1 MKRLILTTMLFNLF
15 AFASLAQTTEF
26 TFQGRL
32 LDGGL
37 PPTGSYDIEF
47 TLWDSLV
54 DGTQLGP
61 TETKAGVSVSGGIFT
76 VRLDFGAQFTGPAR
90 FIEISVKPSGPGAF
104 TPLAPRQP
112 ITSTPYAVKSLDADT
127 AATANDASNLG
138 GVPAADFVVTTDPRM
153 TDDRNPTAG
162 SANYIQN
169 QNAGPQS
176 SSNFNISGNG
186 TAGGTLSGNIVSAAT
201 QFNVGTNR
209 ILSSPSSNL
218 FAGIG
223 AGQNNTTG
231 SFNNFFGFS
240 AGLSTTTGSDNGFFG
255 TNAGANNTTGDRN
268 TFFGANTGQT
278 NSTGSDNAFFGTFSG
293 ITNST
298 GFENSFFGSGAGFF
312 NTTGNNNS
320 FFGRS
325 AGRANTTGG
334 FNSFFGTNAGRE
346 NTTGANNA
354 FFGGFAGA
362 SNTTGNSNSFFG
374 LDAGFNNTAGIDNSF
389 FGREAGRNNTT
400 ANRNSFFGRSAG
412 LANTTGSDNSFFGR
426 SAGQDNTTG
435 TGNSFFGLEAGRAN
449 TTGGSNSYFGSFAGA
464 NSSGDSN
471 SFVGYFA
478 GVGNSTGSGN
488 SFIGSLAGFSNT
500 TGTNNTIIGNLANV
514 GAGNL
519 SNATAIGN
527 GAVVN
532 ASNKVR
538 IGNASVTVIE
548 GQVAYTFTSD
558 KNVKENFLPV
568 NGRDVLRKIRGF
580 NMTSW
585 NYIGQD
591 ATRFRHYGP
600 MAQDFYNAFGRD
612 AIGTFGSPTTINSGD
627 MAGITLAA
635 IKELSIENETLK
647 TEIGSQQ
654 KQIETLQRQV
664 DALKKLICKSDPQ
677 TDICKEE
684 K

>member
-1 MKRLILTTMLFNLF
+1 MLSLLVSLFALTTM
-15 AFASLAQTTEF
+15 AQTTEF
-26 TFQGRL
+26 TYQGRL
-32 LDGGL
+32 LDGGSAV
-37 PPTGSYDIEF
+37 TGSYDLEF
-47 TLWDSLV
+47 TLWDALAG
-54 DGTQLGP
+54 GTQVGP
-61 TETKAGVSVSGGIFT
+61 TETKTSVSVSNGIFT
-76 VRLDFGAQFTGPAR
+76 VRLDFGAQFTGAAR
-90 FIEISVKPSGPGAF
+90 YIEISVKPSGPGPF
-104 TPLAPRQP
+104 TSLAPRQP
-112 ITSTPYAVKSLDADT
+112 ITSTPYAVRSLNSTSADT
-127 AATANDASNLG
+127 ATNSLNLG
-138 GVPAADFVVTTDPRM
+138 GVPAADYVVTTDPRM

-169 QNAGPQS
+169 TASPQA

-186 TAGGTLSGNIVSAAT
+186 TAGGTLSGNVVNTTT
-201 QFNVGTNR
+201 QYNLGGNR
-209 ILSSPSSNL
+209 ILSNPGGSSL

-223 AGQNNTTG
+223 AGQSNTTG
-231 SFNNFFGFS
+231 FFNNFFGFN
-240 AGLSTTTGSDNGFFG
+240 AGFSNTTGSNNGFFG
-255 TNAGANNTTGDRN
+255 TNAGANNTAGDRN

-293 ITNST
+293 VTNST

-325 AGRANTTGG
+325 AGRSNGTGG

-346 NTTGANNA
+346 NATGSNNA
-354 FFGGFAGA
+354 FFGGFAGV

-374 LDAGFNNTAGIDNSF
+374 SDAGFNNTAGIDNSF
-389 FGREAGRNNTT
+389 FGRDAGLSNTT

-412 LANTTGSDNSFFGR
+412 RANTTGADNSFFGR

-488 SFIGSLAGFSNT
+488 SFIGGLAGLSNT
-500 TGTNNTIIGNLANV
+500 TGSNNTVIGSSANV
-514 GAGNL
+514 SAGNL
-519 SNATAIGN
+519 TNATAIGN

-558 KNVKENFLPV
+558 KNDKENFLPV

-580 NMTSW
+580 SMTSW

-600 MAQDFYNAFGRD
+600 MAQEFYNAFGRD

-627 MAGITLAA
+627 LSGIMLAA
-635 IKELSIENETLK
+635 IKELSIENEEQKAVIEKL
-647 TEIGSQQ
+647 QQ
-654 KQIETLQRQV
+654 EMEKQRAELA
-664 DALKKLICKSDPQ
+664 ALKLLVCAQNPAAAV
-677 TDICKEE
+677 CKEPR
-684 K
+684 